1 MEWERTG
8 PSFFKPVGPPFI
20 RVSSPDLCSN
30 KPVRMNL
37 ALALLEVFKGIF
49 NPIEVGLCDMD
60 DEHRLRIIF
69 HG

>member
-8 PSFFKPVGPPFI
+8 PSFFKPVGHPFI

-30 KPVRMNL
+30 KPGRENL